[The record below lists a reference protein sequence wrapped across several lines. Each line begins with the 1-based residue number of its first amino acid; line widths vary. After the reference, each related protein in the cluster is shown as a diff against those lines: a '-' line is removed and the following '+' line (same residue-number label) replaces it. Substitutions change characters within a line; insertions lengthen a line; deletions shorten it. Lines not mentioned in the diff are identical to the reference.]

1 LEYGVAR
8 EKMVLDEP
16 EELALINRRRIK
28 HVWVRGGLG
37 KKSESLSKKAITW
50 EEDEDGG
57 GRNEF

>member
-37 KKSESLSKKAITW
+37 KKSESLSKKAIT
-50 EEDEDGG
+50 
-57 GRNEF
+57 